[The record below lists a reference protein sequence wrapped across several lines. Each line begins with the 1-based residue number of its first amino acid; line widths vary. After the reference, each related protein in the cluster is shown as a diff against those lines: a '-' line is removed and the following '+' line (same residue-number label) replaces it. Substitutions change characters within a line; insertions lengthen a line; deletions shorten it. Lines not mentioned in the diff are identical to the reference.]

1 MNNLLDSKRKLLF
14 FKSHRRGM
22 RELDIFLLKFAE
34 KYLKTL
40 SEEDLNQYEK
50 LLNESDNDLYSWFF
64 NKTSIPKEHY
74 NKITKL
80 LLTIRVNEEL

>member
-1 MNNLLDSKRKLLF
+1 MNNLLDNKRKLLL

-40 SEEDLNQYEK
+40 SENDLNQYEK
-50 LLNESDNDLYSWFF
+50 LLDESDNDLYSWFF
-64 NKTSIPKEHY
+64 NQTSIPKKHY
-74 NKITKL
+74 NKVTKL
-80 LLTIRVNEEL
+80 LLSMHVNEEL

>member
-50 LLNESDNDLYSWFF
+50 LLDESDNDLY
-64 NKTSIPKEHY
+64 SIPKEHY

-80 LLTIRVNEEL
+80 LLTIHANEEL